1 MGIGCEIA
9 SLKDWH
15 VDQIE
20 IHHIRT
26 KDRKVVGLSL
36 SVQFLGELEVRS
48 KAFAQYLKWLPMP
61 ENHHQY
67 LKILDVFFN
76 EEGVPDP
83 FIALGL
89 GFNRDESVYLILAM
103 ALTTGRYKLEI
114 RANQMILV
122 ISELPYVNLP
132 GGAESPV
139 GLFDNI
145 TPEGVL
151 VSLPNHMCPSEMD
164 DKGPLQVNIDLTD
177 DYLADQFSDLVKS
190 SSVIGGD
197 EIAIIQKALV
207 AMGLDNDFNGDNA
220 QVLARV
226 VKTALELNLFQ
237 LVEIEQGGHV
247 FRLCFHCLTT
257 FGLSQVDRYGV
268 CV

>member
-1 MGIGCEIA
+1 MAEEDTGIFGGFFSEPAENIQPETVGALDYFTDIPVGIA
-9 SLKDWH
+9 K
-15 VDQIE
+15 
-20 IHHIRT
+20 
-26 KDRKVVGLSL
+26 GLSQA
-36 SVQFLGELEVRS
+36 VQGLISLG
-48 KAFAQYLKWLPMP
+48 ALPIDLVA
-61 ENHHQY
+61 NT
-67 LKILDVFFN
+67 N
-76 EEGVPDP
+76 
-83 FIALGL
+83 
-89 GFNRDESVYLILAM
+89 LITA
-103 ALTTGRYKLEI
+103 I
-114 RANQMILV
+114 DN
-122 ISELPYVNLP
+122 
-132 GGAESPV
+132 
-139 GLFDNI
+139 LFDNI

-164 DKGPLQVNIDLTD
+164 GKGPLQVNIDLTD

-197 EIAIIQKALV
+197 EIAIIQKDLV

-220 QVLARV
+220 QALARV

-237 LVEIEQGGHV
+237 LVEIVQGGHV